1 MAFYTATWFKQ
12 LVREDHANIQKYLN
26 KEGNNLRRYID
37 STLPFTLWLDIG
49 NIRKNILKPE
59 AKAIQELCALT
70 KIQDPNIFIN
80 ALDDAY
86 VATINEYIE
95 TYPHIRSKDLAA
107 KLDAFS
113 LAIDTGGIK
122 NSIET
127 LFKRITV
134 ITELSKKNKSVL
146 LIAPKFTTIQSKFGT
161 RVKSHFNYDLFSD
174 SKDKLGNSPK
184 SLVKA
189 YLDKNFGVLQNIGHI
204 EIDVLSSKSGSSEV
218 KRGLVSPRLLQALLE
233 WPKDAKP
240 ELLAR
245 KFSKETGQAET
256 RVIIR
261 KKFSNS
267 KLVLEMLIESGI
279 MIGSLESQQENLK
292 KARYEK
298 AFKIGSALS
307 RRLVEDKNLLL
318 NLVTSKSIKQYVTE
332 SLLTTIKS
340 GKNTPSYQSKS
351 ILTQKTPIL
360 VQKSE
365 LVAKTK
371 NTNTNKL
378 FVPISKQISGEESLV
393 NLPKLL
399 VLINSQLQDVISANM
414 GDGNSRN
421 VLNYRTGR
429 FASTVK
435 VSQLSESRSG
445 MITAFYS
452 YMKNPYSTFSPG
464 PPVGRQS
471 KPASR
476 DPRLLISKSI
486 REIAQQVV
494 GNNLRA
500 SPL

>member
-12 LVREDHANIQKYLN
+12 LVREDHVNIQKYLN
-26 KEGNNLRRYID
+26 KKGNDLRGYID
-37 STLPFTLWLDIG
+37 STLPFTLWLDIS

-59 AKAIQELCALT
+59 ARAIQELCASI

-95 TYPHIRSKDLAA
+95 TYPHINSKDLAA

-122 NSIET
+122 NSIQT
-127 LFKRITV
+127 LFKRTTV
-134 ITELSKKNKSVL
+134 ISELSKKNKSVL
-146 LIAPKFTTIQSKFGT
+146 LIAPKFTTIQSDFGP

-174 SKDKLGNSPK
+174 LVDDELGNSPK
-184 SLVKA
+184 NLVKA
-189 YLDKNFGVLQNIGHI
+189 YLNKNFGVLQNIGHI

-261 KKFSNS
+261 KRFSNS
-267 KLVLEMLIESGI
+267 KLVLEMLIESGL
-279 MIGSLESQQENLK
+279 MIGSLESQEENLK
-292 KARYEK
+292 KARDER

-307 RRLVEDKNLLL
+307 RRLVEDKDLLL

-332 SLLTTIKS
+332 SLFTAVKS
-340 GKNTPSYQSKS
+340 GKSAPSYQSNS
-351 ILTQKTPIL
+351 ALTQKTPIS
-360 VQKSE
+360 VQKSD
-365 LVAKTK
+365 LVVKAK
-371 NTNTNKL
+371 NTNTSKL
-378 FVPISKQISGEESLV
+378 SVPIPKQISSENFLINLQSL
-393 NLPKLL
+393 L
-399 VLINSQLQDVISANM
+399 NSQLQDVISANM

-421 VLNYRTGR
+421 ILNYRTGR

-435 VSQLSESRSG
+435 VEKISSSRQG

-452 YMKNPYSTFSPG
+452 YMKNPYATFSDG
-464 PPVGRQS
+464 GKQS
-471 KPASR
+471 IPKSR
-476 DPRLLISKSI
+476 DPKLLISKSI
-486 REIAQQVV
+486 REIAGQVV
-494 GNNLRA
+494 TNRLRA
-500 SPL
+500 VAL